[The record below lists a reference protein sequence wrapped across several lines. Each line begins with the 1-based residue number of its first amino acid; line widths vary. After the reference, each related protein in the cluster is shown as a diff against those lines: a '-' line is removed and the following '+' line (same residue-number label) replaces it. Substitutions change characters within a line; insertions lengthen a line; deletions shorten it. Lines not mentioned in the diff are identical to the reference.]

1 MRFRLESRGRFILL
15 FEMSLIYDS
24 LAERGKK
31 VEYENLREIVMT
43 FDFYVLELKFLKVTI
58 PKI

>member
-1 MRFRLESRGRFILL
+1 
-15 FEMSLIYDS
+15 MSLIYDS

>member
-1 MRFRLESRGRFILL
+1 MTLL
-15 FEMSLIYDS
+15 PNEV
-24 LAERGKK
+24 K